1 MGCSVVRGYSNPCLF
16 SQARESSREGVWG
29 WIWGEGGIRDSFRFF
44 SQWPRQSIM
53 PVLVGLGAV
62 FFAFHLMA
70 IFVVSCFSFIFIA
83 PQHDYMA
90 LNAAV
95 IPAQS
100 NTGN

>member
-1 MGCSVVRGYSNPCLF
+1 
-16 SQARESSREGVWG
+16 
-29 WIWGEGGIRDSFRFF
+29 
-44 SQWPRQSIM
+44 M